1 MSATASDLAMAEKP
15 GTSDTAVP
23 SKASSITDLEKRD
36 LDSGDTDEEKV
47 VVETE
52 VENAGNSTESDS
64 DEYPKGATLAFI
76 VLALALSI
84 FLVSLDMVSLFSLPS
99 FASYSGF
106 SMRFLDKLTANPRRP
121 LSPQLFPRSPMS
133 FTACKMWLGTDLPSS

>member
-1 MSATASDLAMAEKP
+1 MSATASHLATAEKP

-23 SKASSITDLEKRD
+23 SKASSFTDLEKRD

-47 VVETE
+47 AVETE
-52 VENAGNSTESDS
+52 VENSGNNNESDS

-84 FLVSLDMVSLFSLPS
+84 FLVSLDMVRLSSLPS
-99 FASYSGF
+99 FPRGQSF
-106 SMRFLDKLTANPRRP
+106 STN
-121 LSPQLFPRSPMS
+121 
-133 FTACKMWLGTDLPSS
+133 